1 MILWNTAIMN
11 DHQPFPSIEES
22 ADGGSSTTQA
32 VDLEAQDRSSASH
45 DRNSVSRIL
54 HKHESRKVHHSE
66 PESPTKKHV
75 DRSDTI
81 ASRLSHNKSV
91 RRRGRAETNLA
102 YGAEEMG
109 RSTGWAPGLE
119 PGVDYTDPPPYQGNE
134 EDHYDF
140 RHLDKLQEQCEI
152 TVVDYSSEQM
162 NSQYLDNENLADYL
176 SVPQEDWAQVRWINV
191 NGLSWDVIKELGKYK
206 NLHRLAIED
215 LMNTR
220 NRTKADWYHDHT
232 FVVLPLQRLVNV
244 QEERDSSSDEEEFDD
259 NESEEFETPD
269 GLQKYNSGSRGDHER
284 RRQRRAAQH
293 MKRHKGV
300 IATLIRD
307 FIHPRKKKPKVK
319 YPEAVLNASRSTD
332 FKRHNVVP
340 APWVPKHI
348 RTLHHYHAGPNQD
361 RIEYMSRHSPLSKRG
376 LGVSMEQVSIFVT
389 TDNTV
394 ISFFEYS
401 AQEVEG
407 PIMRRLQS
415 KNTILRESCDAS
427 MLMQSI
433 LDTIIDLAIPVTT
446 AYQDAIGDL
455 ELAVLTEPDVQKATD
470 LYIMTSEIAVL
481 RGAIAPVN
489 QLIGALRLHKSTATA
504 LTLPAR
510 VNSPLPL
517 SSTTQNR
524 QQSPWERP
532 QMPLHRTQRSEV
544 VTTGVT
550 ISELTQTYLGDVED
564 HAQILQ
570 DSYDQMRRSA
580 DNLVDLIFNTVS
592 ATQNEAMKQLTIVTC
607 FFLPLTFLVGYFGM
621 NFEHFAG
628 IRHSDIY
635 FWYIAIP
642 VCIIVLLIL
651 LRDWIYRWIW
661 RNANKLLIRR
671 TRKRRLAKAERKAQ
685 K

>member
-1 MILWNTAIMN
+1 M
-11 DHQPFPSIEES
+11 DSHQPHPTRVDF
-22 ADGGSSTTQA
+22 ADDGSSTTQA
-32 VDLEAQDRSSASH
+32 VDLEAQHRSSSSKRRHSIGHHVQRHEGHHNVHYEAQTHNGLGSPT
-45 DRNSVSRIL
+45 
-54 HKHESRKVHHSE
+54 HKHL
-66 PESPTKKHV
+66 
-75 DRSDTI
+75 DRSDTVN
-81 ASRLSHNKSV
+81 SRLTHRSV
-91 RRRGRAETNLA
+91 RRRGGETSLA

-119 PGVDYTDPPPYQGNE
+119 PGVDTSDPPPYKRDE
-134 EDHYDF
+134 EDHFDL
-140 RHLDKLQEQCEI
+140 RHLDQLQEQCEI

-162 NSQYLDNENLADYL
+162 NSQYLDNENLKDFL
-176 SVPQEDWAQVRWINV
+176 TEPQEDWVQVRWINV

-232 FVVLPLQRLVNV
+232 YVVLPLQRLVNV
-244 QEERDSSSDEEEFDD
+244 QEEHGESSSEEEEELKEEDEEFGSSD
-259 NESEEFETPD
+259 N
-269 GLQKYNSGSRGDHER
+269 LQKFNSQSRGEHER
-284 RRQRRAAQH
+284 RRQQRAAQH
-293 MKRHKGV
+293 MKKRRGV
-300 IATLIRD
+300 FASLYKDLMR
-307 FIHPRKKKPKVK
+307 PRKKKPEAR
-319 YPEAVLNASRSTD
+319 YPGSALNASKSTD

-340 APWVPKHI
+340 APWVPKGV
-348 RTLHHYHAGPNQD
+348 RTLHQYHAGPNQD
-361 RIEYMSRHSPLSKRG
+361 RIEYMERHSPLSRRG

-389 TDNTV
+389 DDNTV

-401 AQEVEG
+401 AQQVES
-407 PIMRRLQS
+407 PIMRRLQAKS
-415 KNTILRESCDAS
+415 TILRQSCDAS

-455 ELAVLTEPDVQKATD
+455 ELAVLTDPDVQKATD

-510 VNSPLPL
+510 ANSPLPL
-517 SSTTQNR
+517 SSMQNK
-524 QQSPWERP
+524 QLGSERP
-532 QMPLHRTQRSEV
+532 QIFTHRTQRSEV
-544 VTTGVT
+544 VSSGVT

-564 HAQILQ
+564 HAQIIQ

-592 ATQNEAMKQLTIVTC
+592 ATQNEAMRQLTVVTC
-607 FFLPLTFLVGYFGM
+607 FFLPLTFLCGYFGM
-621 NFEHFAG
+621 NFTHFKG
-628 IRHSDIY
+628 IENSDVY

-642 VCIIVLLIL
+642 VCFVVLLIL
-651 LRDWIYRWIW
+651 LRDWISRWFT
-661 RNANKLLIRR
+661 RKATKLLIKRG
-671 TRKRRLAKAERKAQ
+671 RKRRLERVEKQ
-685 K
+685 IQR

>member
-1 MILWNTAIMN
+1 MSSQQTSGRP
-11 DHQPFPSIEES
+11 DSG
-22 ADGGSSTTQA
+22 DDGSSTNQA
-32 VDLEAQDRSSASH
+32 VDLESQHRSSRG
-45 DRNSVSRIL
+45 RNSIGRML
-54 HKHESRKVHHSE
+54 HKHESRREGHRHHSG
-66 PESPTKKHV
+66 PESPTSNHV
-75 DRSDTI
+75 DRSNTI
-81 ASRLSHNKSV
+81 NSRLSHKSV
-91 RRRGRAETNLA
+91 RRRNRAETTVA

-119 PGVDYTDPPPYQGNE
+119 PGVDYTDPPPYKGDD
-134 EDHYDF
+134 EDNLDL
-140 RHLDKLQEQCEI
+140 RHLDQLQEQCEI

-162 NSQYLDNENLADYL
+162 NSQYLDNENLKDYL
-176 SVPQEDWAQVRWINV
+176 TLPQEDWAQVRWINV

-244 QEERDSSSDEEEFDD
+244 QEEHDSSSEEEEEELKDD
-259 NESEEFETPD
+259 EDDFETQD
-269 GLQKYNSGSRGDHER
+269 GLQKYNSNSRGEHER
-284 RRQRRAAQH
+284 RRQRQAAQH
-293 MKRHKGV
+293 MKKHRGV
-300 IATLIRD
+300 IASLMKD
-307 FIHPRKKKPKVK
+307 FMSPRKKKKPKIN
-319 YPEAVLNASRSTD
+319 YPGAALNASKSTD
-332 FKRHNVVP
+332 FKRHNIVP
-340 APWVPKHI
+340 APWVPKNI
-348 RTLHHYHAGPNQD
+348 RTLHHYHAGPNLD

-389 TDNTV
+389 SDNTV

-401 AQEVEG
+401 AQEVEA

-415 KNTILRESCDAS
+415 KSTILRQSCDAS

-510 VNSPLPL
+510 INSPLPL
-517 SSTTQNR
+517 SSTQNR
-524 QQSPWERP
+524 QQFNWERP
-532 QMPLHRTQRSEV
+532 QMPTSRTQRSEIV
-544 VTTGVT
+544 SAGVT

-564 HAQILQ
+564 HAQIIQ

-621 NFEHFAG
+621 NFQEFAG
-628 IRHSDIY
+628 IRHSDVY

-642 VCIIVLLIL
+642 VCFIVLLIL
-651 LRDWIYRWIW
+651 LREWIVRWFW
-661 RNANKLLIRR
+661 RNANKLLIQRG
-671 TRKRRLAKAERKAQ
+671 RKKRLAKAEAQARK
-685 K
+685 